1 MNFIELITAL
11 GITAFAV
18 ILTVYIGIFYILK
31 VHIIEDIITSSL
43 ENLIMD
49 AETNEELQKKVYT
62 IGALLGNG
70 IAAGSGMSKSL
81 KGGGKLTLNS
91 VIAEI
96 AGNWIQQRQF
106 NTSPSPS
113 QPTPTPSTQTLT
125 NTKPLSDKW

>member
-43 ENLIMD
+43 ENLIID

-70 IAAGSGMSKSL
+70 IAAGSGMNKSL
-81 KGGGKLTLNS
+81 KGGGKLTLNNI
-91 VIAEI
+91 IAEI
-96 AGNWIQQRQF
+96 AGNWIQQRQT
-106 NTSPSPS
+106 NPS
-113 QPTPTPSTQTLT
+113 QVTPTTTTQALT
-125 NTKPLSDKW
+125 NTKPLSDNW